1 MELAFHK
8 LEGAGNDYVFV
19 DAIAQRF
26 PIERAAELARSWSDR
41 HRGIGAD
48 GLILL
53 LPGTGGCDVAMRMWN
68 ADGSEG
74 AMCGNGLR
82 CLAALAQRL
91 GHARG
96 PGAIRVATPAGERS
110 VVLGPMGPGGIAR
123 SALADLGVVTVGATR
138 SLAVAGRTLDVVA
151 VDAGNPHAVV
161 FVAHD
166 LDAHPVAEL
175 GAALQAHAA
184 FPGGVNVE
192 FVHATPQGLWCRVFE
207 RGSGETLACGTGAA
221 AAALAARVTGRF
233 AGHPVPVHMRGGTLL
248 VHDEGHRIVL
258 EGPVRH
264 VYRGTIAL
272 AASAAHPAQSSAG
285 PCAMEP

>member
-8 LEGAGNDYVFV
+8 MEGAGNDYVFV
-19 DAIAQRF
+19 DAISQRF
-26 PIERAAELARSWSDR
+26 PLGRAAELARQWSDR

-53 LPGTGGCDVAMRMWN
+53 LPGSAGGEVAMRMWN

-82 CLAALAQRL
+82 CLAALAAAL

-96 PGAIRVATPAGERS
+96 RGAIRVATPAGLRS
-110 VVLGPMGPGGIAR
+110 VTLGPLGTDGFATSAR
-123 SALADLGVVTVGATR
+123 ADLGAVHVGSPCR
-138 SLAVAGRTLDVVA
+138 WQVGGHTLEVLPA
-151 VDAGNPHAVV
+151 DAGNPHAVV
-161 FVAHD
+161 FVEGD
-166 LDAHPVAEL
+166 LEAHPVAEL
-175 GAALQAHAA
+175 GLAFQAHPA

-192 FVHATPQGLWCRVFE
+192 FVRATAQGLWCRVFE

-221 AAALAARVTGRF
+221 AAALAARTVGCF
-233 AGHPVPVHMRGGTLL
+233 PGNPVPVHMRGGTLL
-248 VHDEGHRIVL
+248 VHDEGTGIVL

-264 VYRGTIAL
+264 AYRGIVAV
-272 AASAAHPAQSSAG
+272 QSSAV
-285 PCAMEP
+285 PCAVEP

>member
-26 PIERAAELARSWSDR
+26 PLERAAELARAWSDR
-41 HRGIGAD
+41 HHGIGAD

-53 LPGTGGCDVAMRMWN
+53 LPGAAGSHVSMRMWN

-82 CLAALAQRL
+82 CLAALAHGL
-91 GHARG
+91 GHANG
-96 PGAIRVATPAGERS
+96 SEVIRVATAAGQRS
-110 VVLGPMGPGGIAR
+110 VTLGPTGPGGFATSAR
-123 SALADLGVVTVGATR
+123 ADLGTVRVDAACR
-138 SLAVAGRTLDVVA
+138 LQVAGRELVV
-151 VDAGNPHAVV
+151 VTGDAGNPHAVV
-161 FVAHD
+161 FVDDD
-166 LDAHPVAEL
+166 LAAYPVASL
-175 GAALQAHAA
+175 GAAFQSHPRFA
-184 FPGGVNVE
+184 GGVNVE
-192 FVHATPQGLWCRVFE
+192 FVRAMADGLRCRVFE

-221 AAALAARVTGRF
+221 VAALAAHA
-233 AGHPVPVHMRGGTLL
+233 AGCFRANPVPVHMRGGTLV

-264 VYRGTIAL
+264 VYRGMVAV
-272 AASAAHPAQSSAG
+272 QSSVVSSAV
-285 PCAMEP
+285 EP